1 MGPSWPPSPKP
12 RLMPKLP
19 PPTMVDTTA
28 VDTDMVT
35 DTVLDTA
42 DTMVDTTAMD
52 FTVAD
57 TDTDTT
63 SARGLLMPNPKLMP
77 KLESHFTAML
87 TVSILMVS
95 VPTVPILM
103 LMADTTVTVSSL
115 EPQATNTFLPLPP
128 PTVSLKSTND
138 LLMLNPKQRL
148 MPKLPPLT
156 TVDTTA
162 VDTDTVTDTTV
173 LDTVDTMVDT

>member
-1 MGPSWPPSPKP
+1 MG
-12 RLMPKLP
+12 
-19 PPTMVDTTA
+19 
-28 VDTDMVT
+28 
-35 DTVLDTA
+35 VLDTA
-42 DTMVDTTAMD
+42 DTMADTTAMD

-57 TDTDTT
+57 TDTVTT
-63 SARGLLMPNPKLMP
+63 SARGLLMLNPKQMP

-103 LMADTTVTVSSL
+103 LMVDTTVTVSSP

-138 LLMLNPKQRL
+138 LLMPNPKQRL
-148 MPKLPPLT
+148 MPKLLPH
-156 TVDTTA
+156 TTA
-162 VDTDTVTDTTV
+162 DTTV
-173 LDTVDTMVDT
+173 LDTVDTMVDTTAVDTDTVVDTSTVNLNI

>member
-1 MGPSWPPSPKP
+1 MGSPKP

-28 VDTDMVT
+28 ADTDMV
-35 DTVLDTA
+35 
-42 DTMVDTTAMD
+42 
-52 FTVAD
+52 
-57 TDTDTT
+57 TT
-63 SARGLLMPNPKLMP
+63 SARGLLMPNLRLMP
-77 KLESHFTAML
+77 KLESHSTAMH

-103 LMADTTVTVSSL
+103 LMVDTTVTVSSP

-128 PTVSLKSTND
+128 PTVSVKSTND
-138 LLMLNPKQRL
+138 QLMLNPKQRL

-156 TVDTTA
+156 TVDTMA
-162 VDTDTVTDTTV
+162 VDTDTVTDTDTDTLLAPV
-173 LDTVDTMVDT
+173 DNMLDPTAVATDTV

>member
-1 MGPSWPPSPKP
+1 MG
-12 RLMPKLP
+12 
-19 PPTMVDTTA
+19 
-28 VDTDMVT
+28 
-35 DTVLDTA
+35 
-42 DTMVDTTAMD
+42 TAMD

-57 TDTDTT
+57 TDTVTT
-63 SARGLLMPNPKLMP
+63 SARGLLMPNLRQMP
-77 KLESHFTAML
+77 KLESHSTAML

-95 VPTVPILM
+95 VPMVPILM
-103 LMADTTVTVSSL
+103 LMVDTTVTVSSQ

-138 LLMLNPKQRL
+138 LLMPNPKQRL

-173 LDTVDTMVDT
+173 LDTVDTMVDTTAVDTDTVVDTSTVNLNIKWL

>member
-1 MGPSWPPSPKP
+1 
-12 RLMPKLP
+12 
-19 PPTMVDTTA
+19 MVDTTA
-28 VDTDMVT
+28 VDTDTVT

-57 TDTDTT
+57 TDMVTT
-63 SARGLLMPNPKLMP
+63 WARGLLMLNPKQMP
-77 KLESHFTAML
+77 KLESHSTAML

-95 VPTVPILM
+95 VAMVPILM
-103 LMADTTVTVSSL
+103 LMVDTTVTVSSP
-115 EPQATNTFLPLPP
+115 EPQATNTFLPLLP
-128 PTVSLKSTND
+128 PTVSVKSTND

-148 MPKLPPLT
+148 MPKLPPHT

-173 LDTVDTMVDT
+173 LDTVDTMVDTTAVDTDTDTDATDTS

>member
-1 MGPSWPPSPKP
+1 MG
-12 RLMPKLP
+12 
-19 PPTMVDTTA
+19 
-28 VDTDMVT
+28 VT

-63 SARGLLMPNPKLMP
+63 SARGLLMLNPKQMP
-77 KLESHFTAML
+77 KLESHSTAML
-87 TVSILMVS
+87 TVFMLMV
-95 VPTVPILM
+95 
-103 LMADTTVTVSSL
+103 DTTVTVSSP

-138 LLMLNPKQRL
+138 LLMPNPKQRL
-148 MPKLPPLT
+148 MPKLLPH
-156 TVDTTA
+156 
-162 VDTDTVTDTTV
+162 TTV
-173 LDTVDTMVDT
+173 LDTVDTMVDTTAVDTDAVVDTSTVNLNIKW

>member
-1 MGPSWPPSPKP
+1 MGSSSNESNSLIVCNMKYLAILAIALSPSWPPSPKP

-42 DTMVDTTAMD
+42 DTMVDTTAM
-52 FTVAD
+52 
-57 TDTDTT
+57 
-63 SARGLLMPNPKLMP
+63 
-77 KLESHFTAML
+77 
-87 TVSILMVS
+87 
-95 VPTVPILM
+95 
-103 LMADTTVTVSSL
+103 VSSP

-148 MPKLPPLT
+148 MPKLLPHT

-173 LDTVDTMVDT
+173 LDTVDT

>member
-1 MGPSWPPSPKP
+1 MG
-12 RLMPKLP
+12 
-19 PPTMVDTTA
+19 
-28 VDTDMVT
+28 

-57 TDTDTT
+57 TDMVTT
-63 SARGLLMPNPKLMP
+63 WARGLLMPNLKQML
-77 KLESHFTAML
+77 KLESHSTAML

-103 LMADTTVTVSSL
+103 LMVGTTVTVSSP
-115 EPQATNTFLPLPP
+115 EPQATNTFLPLLP
-128 PTVSLKSTND
+128 PTVSVKSTND
-138 LLMLNPKQRL
+138 QLMLNPKQRL

-156 TVDTTA
+156 TVDTMVDTTA
-162 VDTDTVTDTTV
+162 VDTDTV
-173 LDTVDTMVDT
+173 VDTSTVNLNIKWL

>member
-1 MGPSWPPSPKP
+1 
-12 RLMPKLP
+12 
-19 PPTMVDTTA
+19 MVDTTA
-28 VDTDMVT
+28 VDTDTVT

-57 TDTDTT
+57 TDMVTT
-63 SARGLLMPNPKLMP
+63 WARGLLMPNLKQMP
-77 KLESHFTAML
+77 KPELHFTAML

-95 VPTVPILM
+95 VPTVSI
-103 LMADTTVTVSSL
+103 
-115 EPQATNTFLPLPP
+115 
-128 PTVSLKSTND
+128 KSTND

-148 MPKLPPLT
+148 MPKLLPHT

-162 VDTDTVTDTTV
+162 VDTDTV
-173 LDTVDTMVDT
+173 VDTSTVNLNIKWL

>member
-1 MGPSWPPSPKP
+1 MG
-12 RLMPKLP
+12 
-19 PPTMVDTTA
+19 
-28 VDTDMVT
+28 
-35 DTVLDTA
+35 
-42 DTMVDTTAMD
+42 MD

-57 TDTDTT
+57 TDMVTT
-63 SARGLLMPNPKLMP
+63 WARGLLMPNLKQMP
-77 KLESHFTAML
+77 KPELHFTAML

-103 LMADTTVTVSSL
+103 LMVDTTVTVSSP

-138 LLMLNPKQRL
+138 LLMPNPKQRL

-162 VDTDTVTDTTV
+162 VVTDTDTDTV
-173 LDTVDTMVDT
+173 LDTVDTMVDTTAVDTDTVVDTSTV

>member
-1 MGPSWPPSPKP
+1 
-12 RLMPKLP
+12 MPKLESHS
-19 PPTMVDTTA
+19 TA
-28 VDTDMVT
+28 PVT

-57 TDTDTT
+57 TDTVTT
-63 SARGLLMPNPKLMP
+63 SARGLLMPNPKQMP
-77 KLESHFTAML
+77 KLESHSTAIL
-87 TVSILMVS
+87 TVS

-103 LMADTTVTVSSL
+103 LMVDTTVTVSSP

-138 LLMLNPKQRL
+138 LLMPNPKQRL
-148 MPKLPPLT
+148 MPKLLPLT
-156 TVDTTA
+156 TVDTT
-162 VDTDTVTDTTV
+162 
-173 LDTVDTMVDT
+173 

>member
-1 MGPSWPPSPKP
+1 MGMPNLKQMPKP
-12 RLMPKLP
+12 EL
-19 PPTMVDTTA
+19 
-28 VDTDMVT
+28 
-35 DTVLDTA
+35 
-42 DTMVDTTAMD
+42 
-52 FTVAD
+52 
-57 TDTDTT
+57 
-63 SARGLLMPNPKLMP
+63 
-77 KLESHFTAML
+77 HFTAML

-103 LMADTTVTVSSL
+103 LMVDTTVTVSSP

-138 LLMLNPKQRL
+138 LLMPNPKQRL

>member
-1 MGPSWPPSPKP
+1 MG
-12 RLMPKLP
+12 
-19 PPTMVDTTA
+19 
-28 VDTDMVT
+28 

-57 TDTDTT
+57 TDMVTT
-63 SARGLLMPNPKLMP
+63 WARGLLMPNLKQMP
-77 KLESHFTAML
+77 KPELHFTAML
-87 TVSILMVS
+87 TVSTLMVS

-103 LMADTTVTVSSL
+103 LMVDTTVTVSSP

-128 PTVSLKSTND
+128 PTVSVKSTND

-148 MPKLPPLT
+148 MPKLLPHT

-162 VDTDTVTDTTV
+162 VDTDTVTDTDTDTV
-173 LDTVDTMVDT
+173 LDTVDTMVDTTAVDTDTVVDTSTVNLNIKWL

>member
-1 MGPSWPPSPKP
+1 MGISPFSQLPFSPSWPPSPKP

-63 SARGLLMPNPKLMP
+63 SARGLLMPNPKQMP
-77 KLESHFTAML
+77 KLESHSTAML
-87 TVSILMVS
+87 SVILMVS
-95 VPTVPILM
+95 VPMVPILM
-103 LMADTTVTVSSL
+103 LSVDTTVTTL
-115 EPQATNTFLPLPP
+115 LP
-128 PTVSLKSTND
+128 
-138 LLMLNPKQRL
+138 
-148 MPKLPPLT
+148 
-156 TVDTTA
+156 
-162 VDTDTVTDTTV
+162 
-173 LDTVDTMVDT
+173 

>member
-1 MGPSWPPSPKP
+1 
-12 RLMPKLP
+12 
-19 PPTMVDTTA
+19 
-28 VDTDMVT
+28 
-35 DTVLDTA
+35 
-42 DTMVDTTAMD
+42 MD

-57 TDTDTT
+57 TDMVTT
-63 SARGLLMPNPKLMP
+63 SARGPLMPNLKQMLKP
-77 KLESHFTAML
+77 ESHSTAML

-103 LMADTTVTVSSL
+103 LMVDTTVTVSSP

-148 MPKLPPLT
+148 MPKLPP
-156 TVDTTA
+156 DTTA
-162 VDTDTVTDTTV
+162 VDMDMVTDTTV
-173 LDTVDTMVDT
+173 LDTVDTMVDTTAVDTDTVVDTSTVNLNIKWL